1 MASCK
6 IQWDSRALKELRT
19 LPQEN
24 AVRILKAV
32 SSLGDSPL
40 SGKPLKGVFKDFRRL
55 RVGEYRVIYSFLK
68 DVAVIQILRVAHR
81 REAYRS

>member
-6 IQWDSRALKELRT
+6 IQWDSRALKELRK
-19 LPQEN
+19 LPQED
-24 AVRILKAV
+24 AIRILKAV
-32 SSLGDSPL
+32 SPL
-40 SGKPLKGVFKDFRRL
+40 ADNPLTGSSLKGAFQGFRKL

-81 REAYRS
+81 REVYRS